1 MNTAPEAVLRRIS
14 KLEDAVR
21 EFINTGRHQ
30 TGLLQSQE
38 TWNQICSSLDVIGD
52 TVLCI
57 EDYVSSPYPLTTG
70 LRYIFTYGILQALFL
85 QQDAVRHLSEAFDF
99 AYTPSEGLKNI
110 RNIRNAAIGHP
121 TKHQIK
127 TSTYYNYISRMS
139 LAKTGFTLIR
149 SSPEEDT
156 RFLDVDVST
165 IIAEQ
170 LADIEKAL
178 NSLAGKLKEADR
190 MHKEKFGGKLIAD
203 IFHSSTSYLYE
214 KVAQGIHSPSDE
226 NRSFGLSMLGSIEK
240 MYVEFESAMVA
251 RSELND
257 YTRFD
262 LDEYKHAITVVREFL
277 SENPH
282 GLGER
287 DARIYL
293 FYLRQQHDHFVKI
306 AQEVDYEYKNS
317 EA

>member
-1 MNTAPEAVLRRIS
+1 MNTVPEATLRRVS

-30 TGLLQSQE
+30 AGLLQSRE

-57 EDYVSSPYPLTTG
+57 EDYVSSPYPSTTG
-70 LRYIFTYGILQALFL
+70 LKYIFTYGILQALFL

-99 AYTPSEGLKNI
+99 EYTPSDGLMKI

-127 TSTYYNYISRMS
+127 TSKYYNYISRMS
-139 LAKTGFTLIR
+139 LAKTGFTLMR
-149 SSPEEDT
+149 SSSEEET
-156 RFLDVDVST
+156 RFLDIDVST

-170 LADIEKAL
+170 LADIETAL

-190 MHKEKFGGKLIAD
+190 MHKEKFGGKLISD
-203 IFHSSTSYLYE
+203 IFHSSTSYLFE
-214 KVAQGIHSPSDE
+214 KVAQGIHSPSE
-226 NRSFGLSMLGSIEK
+226 NNRSFGLSMLGSIEK
-240 MYVEFESAMVA
+240 MYAEFESAMEE
-251 RSELND
+251 RSELD
-257 YTRFD
+257 EYTRFD
-262 LDEYKHAITVVREFL
+262 LDEYKHAIGVVREFL
-277 SENPH
+277 SENPR
-282 GLGER
+282 GIGES

-306 AQEVDYEYKNS
+306 AQEVDEEYKNS